1 MHFTAQGEGALRN
14 SVDVADE
21 KAFNIL
27 VIYFSPSRRA

>member
-1 MHFTAQGEGALRN
+1 MHFTAQGEGALRIRLTM
-14 SVDVADE
+14 ADE